1 MTETN
6 DISFDESTIQQP
18 TDQRITKLTQYAQ
31 HLIMNASEL
40 QTSIS
45 ASKTQ
50 AKRAFYQKKMR
61 KVRAELT
68 QVLSTM
74 ELLKLTTTGT
84 GYATRASATKDSTV

>member
-1 MTETN
+1 MNNPNEL
-6 DISFDESTIQQP
+6 ELAQQEP
-18 TDQRITKLTQYAQ
+18 AVPQDQRITKLTQYAQ